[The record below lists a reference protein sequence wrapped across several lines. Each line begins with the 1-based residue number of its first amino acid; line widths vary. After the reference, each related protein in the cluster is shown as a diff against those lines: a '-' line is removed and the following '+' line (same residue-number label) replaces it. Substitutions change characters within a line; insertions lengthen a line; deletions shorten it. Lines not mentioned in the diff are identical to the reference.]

1 MKTMVMAS
9 LVFMTANFHHPNTPK
24 FFTLLNLPNHLFGTS
39 FAVMVF
45 VVFLTSPIWG
55 SLGDKYSRKK
65 TLVYAT
71 LFYGLSQIA
80 FGLSMNVWQI
90 LLTRA
95 IAGLFSGGFMV
106 GLMAMV
112 VDVSEKEKR
121 GERIAAY
128 SALMSISMAVG
139 YLMGGVLGYLPIRY
153 VFFIQGAT
161 MISISFLMRFILE
174 ESNTKSKGSP
184 SKTEFIWTIVR
195 DKEKSKEIFTPWI
208 IVFLSITFFVFIGF
222 SSNNNAFNYYLREEL
237 NFEPIVN
244 GIWKATT
251 GIIGLIANLTINI
264 WIVRKKELKA
274 SLRAV
279 LSLTLLGATM
289 IFLNNSIYPF
299 MGWALFY
306 FTMHTILFPL
316 LQNFAVQRS
325 SQGAGFMVGLFNG
338 VKALGEMIGASVAGF
353 AYDFGSK
360 IPFLISSLALTIALI
375 LSLIQYINSNKE
387 NRLKVN

>member
-9 LVFMTANFHHPNTPK
+9 LVFITANFHHPNTPK

>member
-1 MKTMVMAS
+1 MAS